1 MDDLGGGTVLGEARG
16 GSFAGRAVEL
26 RALLT
31 AVSEAR
37 PAVVLVEGEAGIGK
51 SRLVTEASSV
61 LRAAGLRVM
70 AGGCHPLREPLAYGP
85 VIDALRRIGPWLPPV
100 ERLSA
105 SAGALAPLLP
115 DLAGALPQEPPRA
128 EAGTSGSGVQRFR
141 VVSGVRTLLEAVAPA
156 VLVVEDVHWADEA
169 TRELLLLLAMDM
181 PADSALVL
189 TYRAEDLPAG
199 RPVLGAPFRRSPGTG
214 GVEIRLGPLGPAELR
229 TMARDVLGGEPAP
242 GLARVLLERSGGLPL
257 VIEEDLHTLAGSSR
271 LERVPGG
278 PGRRDLI
285 TLAGSPADPGSGVL
299 RVPRSLGEVLAE
311 RRARLGPDAAALVD
325 AAAVLAVPAGE
336 ALLARAAGLDED
348 RAAAALQEATAGAVL
363 RHTGPDTYAFAHVLA
378 QEAVYAALPGPVRNR
393 NHRRAL
399 EVLQTLDP
407 PPLVQ
412 IAHHARALGDRAAW
426 LRHAQGAADQA
437 VAVGDHGTAAA
448 LLGDIVEQSDLPPD
462 QLARA
467 APALAYAVSVGT
479 QYTAAAAALRRIL
492 RLPGLPG
499 PIRATIRTSLG
510 VILIYRGGDFSGE
523 EELLTALAEA
533 GDADPVAA
541 AKTLA
546 LLALSETGRFALAEQ
561 RAMVERGH
569 ALLAGNEDPRARS
582 MLDLAQVSLRSTAA
596 DPAVPGLLAALPREG
611 ADPALL
617 QNTATLV
624 CGTIAHVVAVGN
636 DARAAAAITEVRAMA
651 PRAQLPVL
659 EFYLDCHRIMV
670 DWQAGRW
677 DEAERG
683 LAAFEERYP
692 HSRVGSGGLSAAVRG
707 LTAAARGLTTQ
718 AAAEFDDVLTRGL
731 HLDALGAAAGA
742 ARLHLTRD
750 DPRAAWRTL
759 TDPLDFLGFLDRKEA
774 WTHAWDLVPT
784 AVETLL
790 ALDRAEE
797 AEALTARHAT
807 GTEGRDAPGAV
818 AERHHCRGLLLR
830 TGDPEAATAA
840 FDLAAALWTD
850 IGRPYRAALAA
861 ERAAATRT
869 DPADTIARLAAPIA
883 TFEALGAA
891 SDAARCHRLLRELG
905 RTAPNPRGR
914 TGYGDRLSPREEQI
928 RDLLTSGAT
937 NKEMADILFLSP
949 RTVENHVARVLAK
962 LSTTRAEL
970 ARTDV
975 ARG

>member
-1 MDDLGGGTVLGEARG
+1 MDDFGAGAVLGEARG
-16 GSFAGRAVEL
+16 CSFAGRAVEL

-51 SRLVTEASSV
+51 SRLVTEATAV
-61 LRAAGLRVM
+61 LSGHGLRVLV
-70 AGGCHPLREPLAYGP
+70 GGCHPLREPLAYGP
-85 VIDALRRIGPWLPPV
+85 VIDALRRIGPWLPAV
-100 ERLSA
+100 EELGA

-115 DLAGALPQEPPRA
+115 DLAGALPEEPPRA

-242 GLARVLLERSGGLPL
+242 ELARVLLERSGGLPL
-257 VIEEDLHTLAGSSR
+257 VIEEDLLTLAGSSR
-271 LERVPGG
+271 LERVAG

-285 TLAGSPADPGSGVL
+285 TIAGSPTGPGAGVL

-336 ALLARAAGLDED
+336 ALLARSAGLDEE

-363 RHTGPDTYAFAHVLA
+363 RQTGPDTYAFAHVLA
-378 QEAVYAALPGPVRNR
+378 QEAVYTALPGPVRNR
-393 NHRRAL
+393 THRRVL
-399 EVLQTLDP
+399 EVLQSLDP

-412 IAHHARALGDRAAW
+412 IAHHSRALGDRAAW
-426 LRHAQGAADQA
+426 LLHAQEAADQA

-448 LLGDIVEQSDLPPD
+448 LLGDLVEQPDLSPD
-462 QLARA
+462 QLSRA
-467 APALAYAVSVGT
+467 ARALAYAVSVGT
-479 QYTAAAAALRRIL
+479 QYTATAAALRRIL
-492 RLPGLPG
+492 RLPGLPA
-499 PIRATIRTSLG
+499 PLHATIRTTLG
-510 VILIYRGGDFSGE
+510 VILIYRAGDFSGE
-523 EELLTALAEA
+523 EELLTALTEV
-533 GDADPVAA
+533 GDDDPLAA
-541 AKTLA
+541 ARLLA

-561 RAMVERGH
+561 QAMVERGH
-569 ALLAGNEDPRARS
+569 ALLAAHEDPQVRA
-582 MLDLAQVSLRSTAA
+582 MLELARVSLLSVAA
-596 DPAVPGLLAALPREG
+596 DPAVPGLLTALPREG
-611 ADPALL
+611 ADPSVL
-617 QNTATLV
+617 QSTAIIV
-624 CGTIAHVVAVGN
+624 CGTISRSLAVGN
-636 DARAAAAITEVRAMA
+636 DARAAAAITGTRAMA
-651 PRAQLPVL
+651 PHIRLPVL
-659 EFYLDCHRIMV
+659 EFYLDCHQIML

-683 LAAFEERYP
+683 LAAFQERYP
-692 HSRVGSGGLSAAVRG
+692 HSRVGSGGLSAAVHG
-707 LTAAARGLTTQ
+707 LTAVARGLTTQ
-718 AAAEFDDVLTRGL
+718 AAAEFDEVLARGL
-731 HLDALGAAAGA
+731 HLDSLGVAAGA
-742 ARLHLTRD
+742 ARLHLARN
-750 DPRAAWRTL
+750 DPQAAWRAL

-774 WTHAWDLVPT
+774 WAHAWDLVPT

-790 ALDRAEE
+790 ALDRTDE

-807 GTEGRDAPGAV
+807 ATEGRDAPGAV
-818 AERHHCRGLLLR
+818 AEHHHCRGLLLR
-830 TGDPEAATAA
+830 TTDPDAALAA
-840 FDLAAALWTD
+840 FDLAAARWTA

-861 ERAAATRT
+861 EHAARTRT
-869 DPADTIARLAAPIA
+869 DLDAAAARLAGPIA
-883 TFEALGAA
+883 TFERLGAT
-891 SDAARCHRLLRELG
+891 SDLARCHRLLRERG
-905 RTAPNPRGR
+905 RTTPNPRGR
-914 TGYGDRLSPREEQI
+914 AGYGDRLSPREEQI
-928 RDLLTSGAT
+928 RDLIASGAT
-937 NKEMADILFLSP
+937 NKEMAGILFLSP

-970 ARTDV
+970 VRTNEPL
-975 ARG
+975 G